1 MEFQSPGL
9 DWVSTTRQK
18 ILRLV
23 ITVGMAAAA
32 GLIRVVALVLAM
44 SGMEVHGQQ
53 VSAVRPEDRAPH
65 ELYRR
70 IPDVLD
76 LTLDD
81 QANNEGTDKEEED
94 LSQATGG
101 RVLKA
106 IRQ

>member
-65 ELYRR
+65 ELYKR

-76 LTLDD
+76 VTLDD
-81 QANNEGTDKEEED
+81 QANNEGTDKEEES
-94 LSQATGG
+94 LSKATGG